1 MLCWSDLVL
10 EALLFHHHRATTNN
24 QHHLCPQSNTFAA
37 CVESI
42 PLLSPRHST
51 MSVQDDVSNNL
62 VAPHT
67 LVVDPPKKH
76 QFQEETA
83 SKMSAVRPI
92 HNAVRSVTSSAAAST
107 SARPLS
113 GLFGINKPSGP
124 TSMSLLD
131 DLKPLFATS
140 PLFADADG
148 NRVNDKSRKRGKF
161 GAKGKA
167 KWAGGVAGAP
177 KIGQGGTLDPLADGV
192 LVIGVGNGTKHLQKY
207 LDCTKEY
214 RSTGLLGSATTSYDS
229 CDPILTRKPFDHVT
243 PQMIAHLLPRFTGA
257 VLQIP
262 PLYSA
267 VRMDGKRLFEYAREN
282 LPLPRPIEARR
293 VTIHELRLV
302 DWLEPGKHAFKEPQ
316 REVPPEDKAL
326 VGRVL
331 HMAGRKE
338 GQTDTVKE
346 VDATAPQ
353 EPEESA
359 STITTSWQKSPT
371 TADANSSATE
381 NSESQADP
389 AGPPAFVLEMTV
401 SSGTYVRSIVH
412 DLALAAGSAAHV
424 QTLTRT
430 RQGEW
435 SINTPSSDDKPS
447 INGNCID
454 WSVFADA
461 IAEMKR
467 EATDAQFKSA
477 RDAEGLRAWERQLL
491 KVIVPV

>member
-1 MLCWSDLVL
+1 
-10 EALLFHHHRATTNN
+10 
-24 QHHLCPQSNTFAA
+24 
-37 CVESI
+37 
-42 PLLSPRHST
+42 
-51 MSVQDDVSNNL
+51 MSAEEQVITRSVDS
-62 VAPHT
+62 AEPHT
-67 LVVDPPKKH
+67 PTSSEQTLQPTPTENMITPAAV
-76 QFQEETA
+76 A
-83 SKMSAVRPI
+83 SSAIGPI
-92 HNAVRSVTSSAAAST
+92 RNAVRTATTATSATAST

-113 GLFGINKPSGP
+113 GIFGINKPSGP

-148 NRVNDKSRKRGKF
+148 KRPKDNNSRKRGKF
-161 GAKGKA
+161 GKGKS

-177 KIGQGGTLDPLADGV
+177 KLGQGGTLDPLADGV
-192 LVIGVGNGTKHLQKY
+192 LVVGVGNGTKQLQKY

-229 CDPILTRKPFDHVT
+229 CDPILTRKPYDHVT
-243 PQMIAHLLPRFTGA
+243 PQQIAHLLPRFTGT
-257 VLQIP
+257 VKQIP

-267 VRMDGKRLFEYAREN
+267 VRIDGKRLFEYARDN
-282 LPLPRPIEARR
+282 LPLPRPIEPRK

-302 DWLEPGKHAFKEPQ
+302 DWLESGKHGFKEPE
-316 REVPPEDKAL
+316 REVPAEDKAL

-331 HMAGRKE
+331 DMAGRKE

-346 VDATAPQ
+346 ETDDNA
-353 EPEESA
+353 ESA
-359 STITTSWQKSPT
+359 DAPAPATSWKRLPTSKDGPTETESKS
-371 TADANSSATE
+371 TE
-381 NSESQADP
+381 GD

-412 DLALAAGSAAHV
+412 DLAIAAGSAAHV

-435 SINTPSSDDKPS
+435 SIDTISEGSSQDNVVP
-447 INGNCID
+447 GNCIE
-454 WSVFADA
+454 WKVFADA
-461 IAEMKR
+461 IADMQR
-467 EATDAQFKSA
+467 EKTDATYRSP
-477 RDAEGLRAWERQLL
+477 RDEEGLREWERQLL